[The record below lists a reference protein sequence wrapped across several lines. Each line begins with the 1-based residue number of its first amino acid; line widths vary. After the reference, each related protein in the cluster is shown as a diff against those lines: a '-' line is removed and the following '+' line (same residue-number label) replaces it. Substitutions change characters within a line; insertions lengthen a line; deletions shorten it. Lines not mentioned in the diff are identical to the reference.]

1 MSLLVAAWVAVGI
14 LGLFCT
20 GLMVAVLRQGRRT
33 DAIATSQRAL
43 IQQLEAVHSAQL
55 AYAEATEE
63 ALTNLRDGL
72 QTLTTVSANL
82 DMKAYALELQQARL
96 GQRMK
101 QQQDRERRSPTTA
114 PPVSELTRPASFR
127 QPSAAPVA
135 KQMTPPN
142 ASHSSTSGERELLAA
157 LQQHR
162 ARVA

>member
-1 MSLLVAAWVAVGI
+1 MSLMITVWVAVGV

-33 DAIATSQRAL
+33 DAIAESQRAL
-43 IQQLEAVHSAQL
+43 IRQLEAVHKAQL

-82 DMKAYALELQQARL
+82 DMKAYALELQQARM
-96 GQRMK
+96 GQRIK
-101 QQQDRERRSPTTA
+101 QQGERERRAAPSALASTPTATA
-114 PPVSELTRPASFR
+114 AGFR
-127 QPSAAPVA
+127 QSPSIAPA
-135 KQMTPPN
+135 KKLAQPTPAP
-142 ASHSSTSGERELLAA
+142 ASTSGERELLAA

-162 ARVA
+162 VRVA